1 MLCQIK
7 KEYMENNN
15 KTVII
20 IPSYEPPFVFTEY
33 VSELVENENVEVIVI
48 NDGSG
53 AEFERVYT
61 KLKEI
66 KKCTVLSYEV
76 NKGKG
81 HALKVAL
88 DYCKKNYSSEDNF
101 VTADCDGQ
109 HLVKDVLNCA
119 DYADKNKSCL
129 ILGCRNFDLP
139 QVPQRSRMGNVST
152 RRMFS
157 YLYGIKVS
165 DTQTG
170 LRAFNYSLI
179 DKLLAIKGE
188 RFEYEMNMLI
198 QLPRQNVDFIEVEI
212 ETVYEKKQEDVNTRS
227 HFKTFRDSFK
237 VWGVLVSNMSNF
249 ILAGLIAGVI
259 EIGLFSLV
267 YYVFCNTLPD
277 SVRTLLS
284 TVSAR
289 ICSSIINF
297 LLCKKVVFHS
307 KNKFDSVKYYC
318 LWLAQMG
325 ASYLLT
331 YVFGNL
337 IVVIDA
343 LIVPIKLLCDIIIGL
358 ISYKIQQVWVF
369 KRKK

>member
-1 MLCQIK
+1 MK
-7 KEYMENNN
+7 NNN

-20 IPSYEPPFVFTEY
+20 IPSYEPPYVFTDY
-33 VSELVENENVEVIVI
+33 VSELVKNDDVEVVVV

-53 AEFERVYT
+53 KEFNRVYE
-61 KLKEI
+61 KLETI
-66 KKCTVLSYEV
+66 NKCKVLSYEV

-88 DYCKKNYSSEDNF
+88 EYCKNNYSSEDNF

-119 DYADKNKSCL
+119 NYARDNKCAL
-129 ILGCRNFDLP
+129 ILGCRDFNLP
-139 QVPQRSRMGNVST
+139 QVPKRSRMGNKST

-157 YLYGIKVS
+157 YLYGINVS

-170 LRAFNYSLI
+170 LRAFNYGLI
-179 DKLLAIKGE
+179 DKLLSIKGE

-198 QLPRQNVDFIEVEI
+198 QLPRKDVEFIEVGI
-212 ETVYEKKQEDVNTRS
+212 DTVYEKKQEDVNTRS

-237 VWGVLVSNMSNF
+237 VWGVLLSNMSNF
-249 ILAGLIAGVI
+249 ILAGIIAGIV
-259 EIGLFSLV
+259 EISLFSLV
-267 YYVFCNTLPD
+267 YYLFCANLVDQPAI
-277 SVRTLLS
+277 RTLVS
-284 TVSAR
+284 TVASR

-297 LLCKKVVFHS
+297 LICKKVVFHS
-307 KNKFDSVKYYC
+307 KNKFDSLKYYC
-318 LWLAQMG
+318 LWIAQMG

-331 YVFGNL
+331 YIFGNL

-343 LIVPIKLLCDIIIGL
+343 LIVPIKLLGDIIIGL

-369 KRKK
+369 KQKCKRK